1 MGMPIR
7 LQGWSQEAIDKARM
21 YELSTL
27 LSSLAATRCPDLLK
41 FVAPCVKRLCPLR
54 LSQGGRQLRAWGR
67 SYLFSADDA
76 ELVKV
81 LVKSF
86 KNGTPKVALGDGVLL
101 EHQAVKDG
109 VIQRTGG
116 TYWLEEPEEEKVKPK
131 KLVLYVDAEP
141 EEVLSGEAKAV
152 AILMDH
158 PEWSDSRIAA
168 EVPCHRST
176 LYTWPKYVAAR
187 KAMKMGRGKYER
199 DSVMDDE
206 VDLD

>member
-41 FVAPCVKRLCPLR
+41 FVAPCVKRLCPVR

-67 SYLFSADDA
+67 SYYFTADDA

-81 LVKSF
+81 LVKAYR
-86 KNGTPKVALGDGVLL
+86 NGTRKVALGDGVLVDH
-101 EHQAVKDG
+101 EAIKDG

-116 TYWLEEPEEEKVKPK
+116 TYWLEEPSDEKAKPK
-131 KLVLYVDAEP
+131 KLIIYVDAEP
-141 EEVLSGEAKAV
+141 EDVLTGEGKAV
-152 AILMDH
+152 AILMEH
-158 PEWSDSRIAA
+158 PEWSDKRIAA
-168 EVPCHRST
+168 EVPCARQT
-176 LYTWPKYVAAR
+176 LYTWSKFQAAR
-187 KAMKMGRGKYER
+187 QAMKSGRERYER
-199 DSVMDDE
+199 DCAED
-206 VDLD
+206 